1 VLSDSASTLPQ
12 LLILAVVQGVSEFLP
27 ISSDGHLVLTQTWLG
42 FEGPHLAVDVALH
55 LGTLMAVL
63 VVFRRDL
70 LKLLA
75 DVRRRE
81 WGEIGLLA
89 LGTLPAAVIGLTL
102 QDLFERLFESG
113 RAAAVGLLVTAA
125 FLAVG
130 ERARR
135 RGAATGE
142 GSPDRPLTWRDA
154 LWIGAMQS
162 LAILP
167 GVSRSG
173 TTIATAL
180 VRGVSG
186 TSAARYSFL
195 LSIPAVAGAVVLKVP
210 ELAASD
216 QLGLD
221 LGIAIGAAFLVGVL
235 ALRFLLAFLG
245 RGAFLWCALYITALA
260 LFALALGV

>member
-1 VLSDSASTLPQ
+1 MVSEALSNLSQ
-12 LLILAVVQGVSEFLP
+12 LLVLAVVQGVSEFLP

-42 FEGPHLAVDVALH
+42 FQGPHLAVDVALH

-63 VVFRRDL
+63 VVFRKDLFTLLGDLQRGEWRD
-70 LKLLA
+70 
-75 DVRRRE
+75 
-81 WGEIGLLA
+81 IGLLA
-89 LGTLPAAVIGLTL
+89 LGTLPAVVIGLSL
-102 QDLFERLFESG
+102 QDVFERLFQSG
-113 RAAAVGLLVTAA
+113 RAAAIGLLVTAA

-135 RGAATGE
+135 RAVAADPE
-142 GSPDRPLTWRDA
+142 QPERPLDWKDA
-154 LWIGAMQS
+154 LWIGGMQS

-180 VRGVSG
+180 VRRVPATQG
-186 TSAARYSFL
+186 ARYSFL

-210 ELAASD
+210 ELAEGGH
-216 QLGLD
+216 LGAD
-221 LGIAIGAAFLVGVL
+221 LALAVGAAFLVGVL

-245 RGAFLWCALYITALA
+245 RGAFLWCALYVTGVALA
-260 LFALALGV
+260 ALALGV